1 MFPNQ
6 GIPES
11 YRRQEPLDDEG
22 REGRAGIME
31 KYIGKIRPQ
40 ILTAIL
46 LLGVISVLAMFKG
59 MNEVTVGCIAGII
72 ALAKDVLQV
81 DSK

>member
-22 REGRAGIME
+22 RKGRGDME

-46 LLGVISVLAMFKG
+46 LLGLISVLAMFKG

-81 DSK
+81 DSS

>member
-22 REGRAGIME
+22 RKGRGDME

-40 ILTAIL
+40 ILTAIV
-46 LLGVISVLAMFKG
+46 LLGLISILAMFKG

-81 DSK
+81 DSS